1 MNRQAL
7 GIILAALAALGSHW
21 LARQWRSE
29 APPAERVARHDPDTF
44 VENLV
49 LTRHDATGRP
59 THRLWASR
67 LLHYPDDDTA
77 ELAAPRLA
85 LYAQDQPTWTL
96 TSEQAWIAT
105 GGAELHLLGAV
116 HIERPAGAGRPA
128 TQIDTRDVLVRPD
141 SRYAETREPVHYRAG
156 GTAIDARGMR
166 AWFDDR
172 QYELLAEVRG
182 VHHPAAG
189 P

>member
-1 MNRQAL
+1 M
-7 GIILAALAALGSHW
+7 ILAALAALASHW

-29 APPAERVARHDPDTF
+29 APPAERVVRHDPDTF
-44 VENLV
+44 VDNLV
-49 LTRHDATGRP
+49 LTRHDAGGHP

-77 ELAAPRLA
+77 ELAAPRLT
-85 LYAQDQPTWTL
+85 LYSPDRPAWTL
-96 TSEQAWIAT
+96 TSEQAWIAP
-105 GGAELHLLGAV
+105 GGDEVQLLGEV

-128 TQIDTRDVLVRPD
+128 TRIDTRDVLVRPD
-141 SRYAETREPVHYRAG
+141 ARYAETREPVRYRAG

-166 AWFDDR
+166 AWFENR
-172 QYELLAEVRG
+172 QYELLAEVHG
-182 VHHPAAG
+182 VHRPAAG